1 MGSGNSAVTLAARV
15 VLLTFSLPRWSDSES
30 DRQSVS
36 PDDREESWSEPG
48 SRDLESPRS
57 DVPHRW
63 VFPLNAA
70 ERLISLVLCHI
81 FSPLGSIISLLR
93 CCCCCC
99 FGTTSERVLTK
110 NRGRAAATCG
120 ERILSPFFCS
130 AVFISAFGLLLS
142 SSPSSLFCFPE
153 EGREMTSC
161 PLTAAGICC

>member
-1 MGSGNSAVTLAARV
+1 MSQT
-15 VLLTFSLPRWSDSES
+15 

-36 PDDREESWSEPG
+36 PDDREESRSEPG

-63 VFPLNAA
+63 VFPLNAG
-70 ERLISLVLCHI
+70 ERVISLFLFHI

-93 CCCCCC
+93 RRCCCCC

-120 ERILSPFFCS
+120 ERILSPPFFCS
-130 AVFISAFGLLLS
+130 TVFFPAFGLLLLLLIS
-142 SSPSSLFCFPE
+142 SSPSLLFCFPE

>member
-30 DRQSVS
+30 DTQSVS
-36 PDDREESWSEPG
+36 PDDREENWSEPG

-63 VFPLNAA
+63 FFPLNAG
-70 ERLISLVLCHI
+70 ERVISLVLFHI
-81 FSPLGSIISLLR
+81 FPPLGSIISLLR
-93 CCCCCC
+93 CCCCCCC

-110 NRGRAAATCG
+110 NRGRAAATC
-120 ERILSPFFCS
+120 STAFFP
-130 AVFISAFGLLLS
+130 AFGLLLLFL
-142 SSPSSLFCFPE
+142 SSPSLLFCFPG

-161 PLTAAGICC
+161 PLTAAEICC